1 MNAFVERILNDES
14 FAKKYGELGPVYGKQ
29 WRAWET
35 TQGEPIDQLQ
45 NLIDQIKT
53 NPDSRR
59 LILIIM
65 VTGIYSTNG
74 FATMS
79 YIISIL
85 CA

>member
-1 MNAFVERILNDES
+1 MLNVFLDDDA

-35 TQGEPIDQLQ
+35 TQGEAIDQIK
-45 NLIDQIKT
+45 NLIEQIKT

-59 LILIIM
+59 LILIIL

-74 FATMS
+74 IAAMS

-85 CA
+85 CT